1 MKTRLQRLLRPALL
15 GAGVLALVV
24 MLGFVEH
31 STDHTVIREL
41 AVRVDM
47 GHLRTEATEGM
58 HFIDENAVREQVLAH
73 ANGVIGDP
81 INHVDLVAIEQEL
94 RNTACVAKADVYHTL
109 DGVLHVNVTQRRPII
124 RVINADGSGFY
135 IDDEG
140 FTMPLSKD
148 YTARVLV
155 ATGEL
160 FEPFTSAVTDLSTL
174 GDSLA
179 TITRSRGLYAV
190 ATTIANDPFWNAL
203 FDQAYVDA
211 SGQIELIARIGGQ
224 RVRVGDGSQLKP
236 NLAKLKAFYDQGIP
250 QTDWRRYSVIDTRF
264 ADQVVCT
271 LKSDV
276 RIAPQTPKPAEAR
289 RAP

>member
-15 GAGVLALVV
+15 GAAVLALVV
-24 MLGFVEH
+24 MLGFVGH
-31 STDHTVIREL
+31 STERTVIREL
-41 AVRVDM
+41 AVRVDP
-47 GHLRTEATEGM
+47 GNSPAGSADGV

-81 INHVDLVAIEQEL
+81 VNHVDLVAIEEEL
-94 RNTACVAKADVYHTL
+94 RNTASVAKAEVYHTL

-135 IDDEG
+135 IDDAG

-160 FEPFTSAVTDLSTL
+160 FEPFTNSVTDLHTL
-174 GDSLA
+174 ADSLSF
-179 TITRSRGLYAV
+179 ITRSRSLYQV
-190 ATTIANDPFWNAL
+190 ATIISRDPFWNAL
-203 FDQAYVDA
+203 FDQAHVDA
-211 SGQIELIARIGGQ
+211 AGQIELIARIGGH
-224 RVRVGDGSQLKP
+224 RVRVGDGSELKA
-236 NLAKLKAFYDQGIP
+236 NLAKLRAFYDQGIP

-276 RIAPQTPKPAEAR
+276 RIAPLTPKPAKAHR
-289 RAP
+289 VP

>member
-1 MKTRLQRLLRPALL
+1 MKDRLQRLLRPALL
-15 GAGVLALVV
+15 VVGVLALVV
-24 MLGFVEH
+24 MLGFVGH
-31 STDHTVIREL
+31 STEHTVIREL

-47 GHLRTEATEGM
+47 GHLQADATEGM

-81 INHVDLVAIEQEL
+81 VGRVDLVAIEQEL
-94 RNTACVAKADVYHTL
+94 RNTASVANAEVYHTL
-109 DGVLHVNVTQRRPII
+109 DGVLHVNVTQHRPVV

-140 FTMPLSKD
+140 YTMPLSKD

-155 ATGEL
+155 ATGDL
-160 FEPFTSAVTDLSTL
+160 FEPFTTTVTDLNTL

-179 TITRSRGLYAV
+179 EMTRSRSLFTV
-190 ATTIANDPFWNAL
+190 ATTVSNDPLWNAL

-224 RVRVGDGSQLKP
+224 RVRVGDGSELTY

-264 ADQVVCT
+264 DDQVVCT

-276 RIAPQTPKPAEAR
+276 RIAPPTPKPAEAR
-289 RAP
+289 RAL

>member
-109 DGVLHVNVTQRRPII
+109 DGVLHVNVTQRRPIV

-135 IDDEG
+135 IDDDG

-160 FEPFTSAVTDLSTL
+160 FEPFASSVTDLSTL

-179 TITRSRGLYAV
+179 AITRSRALYTV
-190 ATTIANDPFWNAL
+190 ATTIANDPFWSAL
-203 FDQAYVDA
+203 FDQANVDA
-211 SGQIELIARIGGQ
+211 TGHIELIARIGGQ
-224 RVRVGDGSQLKP
+224 RVRVGDGSELKP

-276 RIAPQTPKPAEAR
+276 RIAPLTPKPAEAH

>member
-15 GAGVLALVV
+15 GAGVLALLVI
-24 MLGFVEH
+24 LGFVEH
-31 STDHTVIREL
+31 STENTVIREL

-47 GHLRTEATEGM
+47 GHLKTEATEGM

-94 RNTACVAKADVYHTL
+94 CNTASVAKADVYHTL
-109 DGVLHVNVTQRRPII
+109 DGVLHVNVTQRRPIV
-124 RVINADGSGFY
+124 RVLNADGSGFY

-155 ATGEL
+155 ATGVL
-160 FEPFTSAVTDLSTL
+160 FEPFTSSVTDLGAL

-179 TITRSRGLYAV
+179 AITRSRGLYTV
-190 ATTIANDPFWNAL
+190 ATTIANDPFWTAL
-203 FDQAYVDA
+203 IDQAYVDA
-211 SGQIELIARIGGQ
+211 NGQIELIARIGGQ
-224 RVRVGDGSQLKP
+224 RVRVGDGTELKP

-264 ADQVVCT
+264 AGQVVCT

-276 RIAPQTPKPAEAR
+276 RIAPLTPKPVEAQ
-289 RAP
+289 RAH